1 MMYLVKNG
9 DNYLVNASDIETIR
23 KYGGD
28 SAKIILSW
36 DEEKQDE
43 SLKAYFS
50 DMKID
55 PELLELYVIAGVQK
69 AYLNKCVDKFYEE
82 NMSMI
87 KILTDVEVITPREQ
101 DELIDIN
108 DVSKKK
114 QLELVNEYY
123 KRSR

>member
-114 QLELVNEYY
+114 QLELVNKYY
-123 KRSR
+123 KKK

>member
-114 QLELVNEYY
+114 QLELVNKYY
-123 KRSR
+123 EKK

>member
-69 AYLNKCVDKFYEE
+69 DYLNKCVDKFYEE

-114 QLELVNEYY
+114 QLELVNKYY
-123 KRSR
+123 KKK